1 MEQNGKG
8 WLIWL
13 IVVAAAAAAGA
24 LATKWV
30 MHGSGGAPAAEPP
43 AAEAPARPA
52 AVPEP
57 ARQEPYDLPG
67 DEPEG
72 PEPSISWGKKAD
84 PAAGGSAGPG
94 GAAAPVSPEEE
105 KKSFGMGAA
114 YGALT
119 AAADALIGNPKA
131 LAALFNN
138 DYVVKGFMSRDTVKR
153 ATASSAS
160 LAAYLKDPAN
170 LSKFMAKAPV
180 RRGMNDRA
188 AVNAVASSKLVGA
201 MLDTPGGKALLQD
214 PAAIAGVL
222 KANPE
227 LVNVLANPTI
237 MSALAGNPRTS
248 GLVTQ
253 LALSGAGR

>member
-1 MEQNGKG
+1 MEEKGKG

-13 IVVAAAAAAGA
+13 LIVPAAVAAGA

-30 MHGSGGAPAAEPP
+30 MHGAKGAPALPPP

-52 AVPEP
+52 P
-57 ARQEPYDLPG
+57 AAPPPAPAEPYELQG
-67 DEPEG
+67 DEPEAQ
-72 PEPSISWGKKAD
+72 EASVSWGKQAATAGA
-84 PAAGGSAGPG
+84 PAGGE
-94 GAAAPVSPEEE
+94 APAPEASPADA

-119 AAADALIGNPKA
+119 KAADALIGNPKA

-153 ATASSAS
+153 ATANSAS
-160 LAAYLKDPAN
+160 LAAYLKNPAN

-180 RRGMNDRA
+180 QRGLNDRA

-201 MLDTPGGKALLQD
+201 MLDTPGGQALLKD
-214 PAAIAGVL
+214 PTAVAEIV

-227 LVNVLANPTI
+227 LASVLANPNL
-237 MSALAGNPRTS
+237 MAALAGNPRTS
-248 GLVTQ
+248 GIVTQ
-253 LALSGAGR
+253 MMVSGRGR